1 MAYDETTASV
11 MRENDKMLAALR
23 HIAAIAHSG
32 GLAGLDQFDAL
43 CAVRRLTLKYWDS
56 QQTEEAERL
65 AAVDAVRASDCR

>member
-11 MRENDKMLAALR
+11 MRENDKMLATLR
-23 HIAAIAHSG
+23 HITAIAHSG
-32 GLAGLDQFDAL
+32 GLAGLDEFDAL

-56 QQTEEAERL
+56 KQTEDDERL

>member
-11 MRENDKMLAALR
+11 MRENDKMLSTLR

-32 GLAGLDQFDAL
+32 GLAGLDDFDAL
-43 CAVRRLTLKYWDS
+43 CAVRRLTLKHWDS
-56 QQTEEAERL
+56 KQTEDDERL